1 MIFQVIRHK
10 CTSLFFQGIP
20 VNNFFGV
27 GRSQVEREWQAGL
40 AVSLSLSL
48 SLPALIVLYAAP
60 HALQN
65 DFCKKYEEK

>member
-1 MIFQVIRHK
+1 MIFQVISYK

-27 GRSQVEREWQAGL
+27 GRSRVEREWQAGL
-40 AVSLSLSL
+40 ALSL